1 MNSMDSSQ
9 EKCKCPINIWKC
21 STFWSHEGNET
32 QNYIGI
38 SHSCQNGYHEKQMTT
53 NADGDVGKE
62 ESYILL
68 VATMEINMDAY
79 SSKS

>member
-1 MNSMDSSQ
+1 
-9 EKCKCPINIWKC
+9 
-21 STFWSHEGNET
+21 
-32 QNYIGI
+32 
-38 SHSCQNGYHEKQMTT
+38 MTT